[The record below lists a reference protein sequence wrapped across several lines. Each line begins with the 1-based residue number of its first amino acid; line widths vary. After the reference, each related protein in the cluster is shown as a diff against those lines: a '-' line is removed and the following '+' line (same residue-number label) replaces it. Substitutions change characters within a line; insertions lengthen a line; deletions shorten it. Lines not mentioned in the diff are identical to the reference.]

1 MALTPHDIG
10 TRTFSRVSAGGVDR
24 VEVAD
29 FLAAVARQTR
39 DLQHQLD
46 RAHEQVE
53 RLTAEVDAVRAES
66 RGGAEVA
73 EIVAITEEAVGRV
86 RARAQADAEAHRSE
100 ADAYVREVRAE
111 VDALRAQAEVDVETY
126 RQETVE
132 HASRMRTEVEAALAR
147 MRGEAEGAIRRAQA
161 EMAAEFTERTN
172 ALVAAE
178 QALIERLH
186 GTAGVLHQ
194 AVDDLRERQAAASAL
209 GDATASAA
217 AAPRSLMSVP
227 DLDGAT
233 DEFSH
238 LPPPPITDVR

>member
-1 MALTPHDIG
+1 MAQPHLL
-10 TRTFSRVSAGGVDR
+10 AGLEQEVDR
-24 VEVAD
+24 GSGGP
-29 FLAAVARQTR
+29 LARRSLGPPGFA
-39 DLQHQLD
+39 
-46 RAHEQVE
+46 
-53 RLTAEVDAVRAES
+53 
-66 RGGAEVA
+66 
-73 EIVAITEEAVGRV
+73 IVPAF
-86 RARAQADAEAHRSE
+86 
-100 ADAYVREVRAE
+100 
-111 VDALRAQAEVDVETY
+111 
-126 RQETVE
+126 
-132 HASRMRTEVEAALAR
+132 R